1 MTNPAKTYS
10 ELITMGSFEDR
21 FRYLKLGGRVGEDT
35 FGVKRWLNQ
44 VFYKSD
50 EWIRFRRDIIIRD
63 NGCDLGVPGY
73 ELNYGIQIHHIIPIN
88 EHDILI
94 RNVDKLLNPEN
105 VICTS
110 PSTHKAIHYGDES
123 ILYTKEIERKPN
135 DTIPWR

>member
-1 MTNPAKTYS
+1 MNQTKNYS
-10 ELITMGSFEDR
+10 ELITLPTFEDR

-63 NGCDLGVPGY
+63 GGCDLGLQGY
-73 ELNYGIQIHHIIPIN
+73 ELNYGIQIHHIDPIN
-88 EHDILI
+88 ERDILS

-105 VICTS
+105 VICTA
-110 PSTHKAIHYGDES
+110 PSTHKAIHYGDEM
-123 ILYTKEIERKPN
+123 ILYTKEIDRKPN